1 MRDPSRTRTQ
11 PLAAVLVL
19 VLVLE
24 SDPAGRCCGAA
35 LLVDDSELGMS
46 SPLSLPA
53 STSTSTASLST
64 STSTSTILRGR
75 SMRGPAWAKQRA
87 RQRRLAS
94 GTVSGRRSDPASAA
108 RGHAW
113 MAGILAAPIP
123 MLEKLRGPLRSGI
136 LRVWVANSPVVPSA
150 AAGDTTAESSDPR
163 ETSASSVLS
172 PNSTARSPRSV
183 AFGEAY
189 VVASNRRERFGKLGN
204 DRETKAHGSFPPAGL
219 LTI

>member
-1 MRDPSRTRTQ
+1 MRGPNRTRTQ
-11 PLAAVLVL
+11 PLAAVL

-94 GTVSGRRSDPASAA
+94 VIVTGHNSDPASAA

-113 MAGILAAPIP
+113 MAGLFAGPIP
-123 MLEKLRGPLRSGI
+123 LLETSRGRN
-136 LRVWVANSPVVPSA
+136 VARPVAVGYPGG
-150 AAGDTTAESSDPR
+150 AGVEPPASRGAVSSNTTAESSDAR

-172 PNSTARSPRSV
+172 PNSTARSP
-183 AFGEAY
+183 
-189 VVASNRRERFGKLGN
+189 
-204 DRETKAHGSFPPAGL
+204 
-219 LTI
+219 